1 MLYRAV
7 ASGDLQ
13 EISRILAEEPEAV
26 YYMNDKGETCLHA
39 ACEFSIES
47 YTDHEKAIPQLL
59 AAGLD
64 INKGSA
70 DRQCTALMTACYYGH
85 SACVEQLLKA
95 GADVTLKVRCLSV
108 PVSVAN
114 ALLCAAHTL

>member
-1 MLYRAV
+1 MQR
-7 ASGDLQ
+7 
-13 EISRILAEEPEAV
+13 R
-26 YYMNDKGETCLHA
+26 
-39 ACEFSIES
+39 EFSIES

-70 DRQCTALMTACYYGH
+70 DRQCTALMTACCYGH

-95 GADVTLKVRCLSV
+95 GADVTLKVGCLLLAGMHSI
-108 PVSVAN
+108 
-114 ALLCAAHTL
+114 ALHTL